1 MKTTEYQ
8 QLVQFLTSQFAGI
21 DRRFDG
27 LREELHIHFRET
39 HGHFDEIY
47 RRLERLEQEYQ
58 AIVQALRRIEALMTE
73 EGGRRFSNADW
84 KVSGNSL
91 PPFS

>member
-8 QLVQFLTSQFAGI
+8 HLVQFLTSQFAGI

-27 LREELHIHFRET
+27 LREELPTPFRET

-47 RRLERLEQEYQ
+47 RRLERLEQE
-58 AIVQALRRIEALMTE
+58 
-73 EGGRRFSNADW
+73 
-84 KVSGNSL
+84 
-91 PPFS
+91 